1 MNNKLDNLLN
11 AGIKDKLELL
21 YENDDVKVVIAKFK
35 IKYMQKSFIIFD
47 GKHYFLIDKDSNILG
62 KSKNRK
68 NLIPTSMAN
77 QL

>member
-11 AGIKDKLELL
+11 AGINDKLEFLS
-21 YENDDVKVVIAKFK
+21 ENDDFEIVIAKSK

-47 GKHYFLIDKDSNILG
+47 GKHYFLIDKDNNILG
-62 KSKNRK
+62 KSRNRK
-68 NLIPTSMAN
+68 NLIPKSMAN

>member
-11 AGIKDKLELL
+11 AGIDDNLELL
-21 YENDDVKVVIAKFK
+21 FENDDFKVIIAKSK

-47 GKHYFLIDKDSNILG
+47 GKHYFLIDKDNNILG
-62 KSKNRK
+62 KSRNRK
-68 NLIPTSMAN
+68 NLIPKSMAN

>member
-11 AGIKDKLELL
+11 AGIDDKLEFLS
-21 YENDDVKVVIAKFK
+21 ENDDFEIVIAKSK

-47 GKHYFLIDKDSNILG
+47 GKHYFLIDKDNNILG
-62 KSKNRK
+62 KSRNRK
-68 NLIPTSMAN
+68 NLIPKSMAN